1 MYDVITVGSATVDI
15 FVKTHYSEI
24 IKRCK
29 KKGIECDLQA
39 YPIGSK
45 ILVDKMHETVGGC
58 GVNTAIALKRL
69 GHKVAFLGNVG
80 KGNNANFI
88 LDQLKADNVEVLAI
102 KDKTVESGTSIILD
116 SIEHD
121 RTILAFKGA
130 NNHLQWSKIN
140 KNKLKT
146 KWFYFS
152 TMIGESFNTQTKL
165 AKYAKNNNINIIFN
179 MSEYLAEKGL
189 TYCKPILQ
197 HTTIFICNKEEAS
210 LLTKKSQPKDQFKK
224 LTKAGP
230 KIVII
235 TDGEQGAIAY
245 NQTNTYHIKTK
256 KVKVVETTGAGDA
269 FASSFLSGMIKKN
282 DIKFALQLARTNAE
296 SVIQHHGATNKLL
309 KWREACKE
317 MNKQTKITIT

>member
-1 MYDVITVGSATVDI
+1 
-15 FVKTHYSEI
+15 
-24 IKRCK
+24 
-29 KKGIECDLQA
+29 
-39 YPIGSK
+39 
-45 ILVDKMHETVGGC
+45 MHETVGGC

-102 KDKTVESGTSIILD
+102 KDKKIESGTSIILD

-130 NNHLQWSKIN
+130 NNHLRYKDIKKIP
-140 KNKLKT
+140 KT

-165 AKYAKNNNINIIFN
+165 AKYAKNNNIHIIFN

-189 TYCKPILQ
+189 NYCKPILQ
-197 HTTIFICNKEEAS
+197 HTTIFICNKEEAI
-210 LLTKKSQPKDQFKK
+210 LLTKKSQTKDQLKK
-224 LTKAGP
+224 LTRVGP
-230 KIVII
+230 KIAII

-245 NQTNTYHIKTK
+245 DQTNTYHIKTK
-256 KVKVVETTGAGDA
+256 NVKEALKKAIETYKLIISQQDETKSIFFTRSILAKI
-269 FASSFLSGMIKKN
+269 FVRNLSEYFL
-282 DIKFALQLARTNAE
+282 LT
-296 SVIQHHGATNKLL
+296 
-309 KWREACKE
+309 
-317 MNKQTKITIT
+317 